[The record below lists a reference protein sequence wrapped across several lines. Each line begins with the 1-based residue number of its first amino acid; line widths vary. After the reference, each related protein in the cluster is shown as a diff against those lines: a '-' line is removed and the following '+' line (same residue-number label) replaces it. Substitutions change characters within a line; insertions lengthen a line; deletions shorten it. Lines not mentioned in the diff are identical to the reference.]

1 MLIPVRLTNGFR
13 SHECNFPPLGHRGK
27 VPITL
32 VQPDKETE
40 APLYYI
46 FSFIFDSRTS

>member
-13 SHECNFPPLGHRGK
+13 SHECNFPPLDHGGK

-32 VQPDKETE
+32 VQPDKGTAALLE
-40 APLYYI
+40 YI
-46 FSFIFDSRTS
+46 LSFIFDSRTS